1 MKKDIKIT
9 KLNLNMTKAKCVN
22 GGSWFY
28 GILWKCIEDGKYYI
42 TNEHFTILQEIVI
55 ETAVHYTGY
64 VDKNNVMIYDK
75 DIIKIGNDEEQ
86 YVVIYYDDEHIDVI
100 TLDEYKKG
108 YELVSFDLSAISDN
122 CLVCGNLYDSL

>member
-1 MKKDIKIT
+1 MRKD
-9 KLNLNMTKAKCVN
+9 L
-22 GGSWFY
+22 
-28 GILWKCIEDGKYYI
+28 GILLIKARSVRNGLWYAG
-42 TNEHFTILQEIVI
+42 EIA
-55 ETAVHYTGY
+55 ETASGRFCVGCGEMLEEVISETACVYTGY
-64 VDKNNVMIYDK
+64 TDNRNVPIHDK
-75 DIIKIGNDEEQ
+75 DIIKIGNEEEQ